1 MRVQAMCERLVAH
14 VCKFML
20 MRLVNLMKLSTS
32 DYKVFFLRSMAVV
45 LDAFYQT
52 SLHAEIGWQGEAPGE
67 DAEKKAQG
75 DARRQHPLHGSL
87 S

>member
-1 MRVQAMCERLVAH
+1 MQEKCVYGSPWSLQRGGDFPMRVQAMCERLVAH

-52 SLHAEIGWQGEAPGE
+52 SLHAEI
-67 DAEKKAQG
+67 D
-75 DARRQHPLHGSL
+75 LL